1 MPHHLTSTMPIAAAD
16 LRRHRFAVL
25 VAASTVALLAAGGLV
40 TSTGSGLA
48 VPDWPLSFGRFFPPM
63 VGGVLYEHGHRM
75 VATAVGL
82 LTLILAVWF
91 QWREPHRGLR
101 RLALLALVAVIA
113 QGILGGAT
121 VLLRLPVMVSV
132 AHACLAQAF
141 FCLVVALAVLT
152 SPRFASPERPA
163 AAETLATIRFLGVGV
178 TALLFGQL
186 VLGAVMRHT
195 GAGLAIPDVPL
206 AFGRIVPPIT
216 SAPIALHFAHRVGAL
231 LIASGVAAL
240 AITVLRRH
248 RARPDLVKPALLG
261 SILVGVQIL
270 LGGIAVATRL
280 SVWAATLHLV
290 VGALLMATCLVFTLR
305 ACGPAGDATG
315 TRMMVRNDA
324 TRDAGSGAEMPA

>member
-1 MPHHLTSTMPIAAAD
+1 MPHPLASPAPTEAAD
-16 LRRHRFAVL
+16 LPRHRFTIL

-63 VGGVLYEHGHRM
+63 VGGVLYEHGHRL

-82 LTLILAVWF
+82 LTLILAAWY

-141 FCLVVALAVLT
+141 FGLVVALAVLT
-152 SPRFASPERPA
+152 SPRFASLERPA
-163 AAETLATIRFLGVGV
+163 AEETLATARFLGVGV
-178 TALLFGQL
+178 TTVLFGQL

-206 AFGRIVPPIT
+206 AFGRIIPPIT
-216 SAPIALHFAHRVGAL
+216 SAPIALHFAHRIGAL

-240 AITVLRRH
+240 AVTVLRRH
-248 RARPDLVKPALLG
+248 RARSDLVRPALLA

-270 LGGIAVATRL
+270 LGGITVATRL
-280 SVWAATLHLV
+280 SVWAATVHLV

-305 ACGPAGDATG
+305 ACGSAGDAAGART
-315 TRMMVRNDA
+315 MARNG
-324 TRDAGSGAEMPA
+324 GSGDPGRGAEMQA